1 MTIINS
7 QLSILNY
14 QFLKNKKKNRHHGLH
29 LLIVLGLIILLSS
42 CATTGSQPQA
52 NTETPLQKDEKTPSE
67 EPLKETVKITE
78 FILGAGDKVDI
89 NVYRHDDLKKTV
101 QIDVSG
107 KITYPLLGDIQAGG
121 LSIFQLRDKIRN
133 GLSKYLVDPQVSVSV
148 ASVQGQKVIILGE
161 VKTPGFFQ
169 IETSMTVLEAVS
181 RAGGFTLD
189 GKKKS
194 VLLIRGGLKTPQLIA
209 LDLEKALRDG
219 DLAQNIQLQRDD
231 IVYVPRTYI
240 SNVDRF
246 FGHLATILS
255 PLLSLENLYYTGH
268 QIEESFD

>member
-1 MTIINS
+1 MTD
-7 QLSILNY
+7 LNY
-14 QFLKNKKKNRHHGLH
+14 QLFKDKMKNKHHGLH
-29 LLIVLGLIILLSS
+29 LLIVPGLIILLSA

-52 NTETPLQKDEKTPSE
+52 NTGAPLQNAEKMSSE
-67 EPLKETVKITE
+67 EPLKETVKVTE
-78 FILGAGDKVDI
+78 FILGSGDKVEI

-121 LSIFQLRDKIRN
+121 LSIFQLRDKIRD
-133 GLSKYLVDPQVSVSV
+133 GLSKYLVDPQVSVGV
-148 ASVQGQKVIILGE
+148 ASVQGQKVIVLGE
-161 VKTPGFFQ
+161 VRTPGFFQ

-194 VLLIRGGLKTPQLIA
+194 VLLIRGGLKTPQLIT
-209 LDLEKALRDG
+209 LNLEKALSKG

-246 FGHLATILS
+246 FGHLSTIIS
-255 PLLSLENLYYTGH
+255 PLLQMESGFYVG
-268 QIEESFD
+268 QGIEGER